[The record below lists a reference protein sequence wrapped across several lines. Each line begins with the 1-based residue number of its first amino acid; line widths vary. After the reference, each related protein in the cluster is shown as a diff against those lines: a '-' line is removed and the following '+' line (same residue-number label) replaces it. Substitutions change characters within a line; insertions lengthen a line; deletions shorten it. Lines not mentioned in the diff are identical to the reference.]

1 MHQLKQYWVAEALEK
16 DLGDPSHPESI
27 MSFKHCVDLDE
38 REEFP
43 EEDIKW
49 LYNWNLHHYYIPAE
63 SGGEFTSFE
72 EFIAFVRAMSRR
84 DLTISISFT
93 TLFWSFLTWMA
104 GTDEQKQRLAS
115 FMKNSNGAMC
125 LAYSERAHGSDLVN
139 GDVRA
144 TKVPGGY
151 LLNGEKWP
159 INRATI
165 SGVTFVL
172 AKTDEDAGAARS
184 LSLFMVEKSVL
195 DPATYYNLPKIKTH
209 GIRGSDMSGIGF
221 KNCFVPETARLGA
234 EGAGLELALKGFQI
248 TRMLCAAFSQG
259 ASDTALRTTLKFAIS
274 RKLYNKTV
282 FDIPQPRR
290 TLVDA
295 FLDILSCDCV
305 TIGAARA
312 FHVVPEQFSVLSA
325 VVKYFTP
332 TTLETLVQNV
342 SVVLGARYYM
352 REEHDWGIFQKV
364 VRDNAIISVFDG
376 STIVNLHALILQ
388 LRQLAKTRARRN
400 AASNQAL
407 QSRLETIFSV
417 SKPLPRF
424 EARKLEL
431 FSRGCDDFLQGLE
444 ISLEH
449 LYTLK
454 GANGVDAQVL
464 EKLITLTGAVIEEI
478 NALDELLANSAF
490 EYGHDQSPELFELA
504 GKYCTLNAAAAGV
517 HMWVY
522 NRQILGDFFASGE
535 WLVLCLNR
543 LMLTLRPSPL
553 GAGTP
558 SAPLQVYY
566 ENVAQE
572 LLRLYSEN
580 KLFSIVPFQLALPQT
595 QENQTNATSEL
606 QLQA

>member
-1 MHQLKQYWVAEALEK
+1 MHQLKQYWVAETLEK
-16 DLGDPSHPESI
+16 DLGDPCNPDSI
-27 MSFKHCVDLDE
+27 MSYKHCVELDE

-43 EEDIKW
+43 QENINW

-63 SGGEFTSFE
+63 CGGEFTSFE
-72 EFIAFVRAMSRR
+72 EFIAFVRVMSRR
-84 DLTISISFT
+84 DLTTSISFT

-115 FMKNSNGAMC
+115 FMKNSHGAMC

-165 SGVTFVL
+165 SGVSFVL
-172 AKTDEDAGAARS
+172 AKTDDTSTARG
-184 LSLFMVEKSVL
+184 LSLFMVEKSAL
-195 DPATYYNLPKIKTH
+195 DSASYYNLPKIKTH

-221 KNCFVPETARLGA
+221 KDCFIPEAARLGA

-259 ASDTALRTTLKFAIS
+259 AADTALRTTLKFALS

-282 FDIPQPRR
+282 FDIPQPKR

-295 FLDILSCDCV
+295 FLDILICDCV

-332 TTLETLVQNV
+332 TTLEALVHNV

-364 VRDNAIISVFDG
+364 DRDNAIISVFDG

-388 LRQLAKTRARRN
+388 MRQLTKTRARRN

-407 QSRLETIFSV
+407 QSRLETIFSLE
-417 SKPLPRF
+417 KPLPRF
-424 EARKLEL
+424 EPRKLEL

-449 LYTLK
+449 LHALTTETSIDDRVLQQLI
-454 GANGVDAQVL
+454 GLTSAVIAEIDAQ
-464 EKLITLTGAVIEEI
+464 
-478 NALDELLANSAF
+478 DELLANSAF
-490 EYGHDQSPELFELA
+490 EYGHDQDPELFELA
-504 GKYCTLNAAAAGV
+504 KKYCMLNAAAACV

-522 NRQILGDFFASGE
+522 NRQILGNFFASGE

-543 LMLTLRPSPL
+543 IMQTVHPSQRVAVMGAPTLR
-553 GAGTP
+553 G
-558 SAPLQVYY
+558 YID
-566 ENVAQE
+566 NVAQE
-572 LLRLYSEN
+572 LLKLYSED
-580 KLFSIVPFQLALPQT
+580 KLFSIVPFQLAQSQT
-595 QENQTNATSEL
+595 QENKTNATSEL